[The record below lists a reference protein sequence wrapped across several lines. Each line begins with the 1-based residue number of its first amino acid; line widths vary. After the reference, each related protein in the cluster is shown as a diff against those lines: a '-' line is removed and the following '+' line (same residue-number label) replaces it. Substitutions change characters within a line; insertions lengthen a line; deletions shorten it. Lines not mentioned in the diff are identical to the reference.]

1 MVPPVHHDDDG
12 RPAESIYAAAQEQE
26 HMFLPD
32 EQIFLFVVVR
42 NSRDQP
48 DRFADNFPDN
58 STMAKTGRSGT

>member
-26 HMFLPD
+26 HMFLRE
-32 EQIFLFVVVR
+32 EQIFLFVVVG

-48 DRFADNFPDN
+48 VRFADNFPDK
-58 STMAKTGRSGT
+58 MCQEAQSGSD